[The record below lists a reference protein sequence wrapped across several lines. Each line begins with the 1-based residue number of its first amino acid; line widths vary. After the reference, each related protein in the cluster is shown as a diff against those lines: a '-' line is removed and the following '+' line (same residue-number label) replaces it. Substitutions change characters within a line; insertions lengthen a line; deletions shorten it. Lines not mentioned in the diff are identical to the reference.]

1 MPTLVNLAKPHFHV
15 VYNIS
20 LHMHQAWPINMHR
33 SIYLILAFP
42 SRNSSRIPKEWR
54 LVAHSP
60 QLFLRISRVDL
71 LQRDCSSL
79 GIDQAQR
86 GDGSETAIFSK
97 GRLFS

>member
-1 MPTLVNLAKPHFHV
+1 MSTLVNPAKPHFHV

-20 LHMHQAWPINMHR
+20 FHMHQPWPI
-33 SIYLILAFP
+33 SIYLILASP

-54 LVAHSP
+54 LVAHFR

-71 LQRDCSSL
+71 LQRDGSSH

-86 GDGSETAIFSK
+86 DDGSETAILSE